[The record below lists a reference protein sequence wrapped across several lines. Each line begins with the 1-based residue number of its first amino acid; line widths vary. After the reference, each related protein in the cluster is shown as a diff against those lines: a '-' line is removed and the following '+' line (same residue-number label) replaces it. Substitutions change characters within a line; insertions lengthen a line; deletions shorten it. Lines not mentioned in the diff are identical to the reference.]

1 MTPEKWSLG
10 VTGAADAEFSDILTR
25 SLTAGHEELIRTA
38 ALSIGEVLLRAPREF
53 GEPLRHFRRMKMTV
67 RTAAIRPLYI
77 EFGVHDEQP
86 MVVIRRFRWM
96 SAPDE

>member
-1 MTPEKWSLG
+1 MTPERWSVG
-10 VTGAADAEFSDILTR
+10 TTGAADAEFTDILTR
-25 SLTAGHEELIRTA
+25 ALAVGQEQSIRTA
-38 ALSIGEVLLRAPREF
+38 ALGIVAALLESPRDF
-53 GEPLRHFRRMKMTV
+53 GEPLRHFRQMKMTV
-67 RTAAIRPLYI
+67 RNAAIRPLYV